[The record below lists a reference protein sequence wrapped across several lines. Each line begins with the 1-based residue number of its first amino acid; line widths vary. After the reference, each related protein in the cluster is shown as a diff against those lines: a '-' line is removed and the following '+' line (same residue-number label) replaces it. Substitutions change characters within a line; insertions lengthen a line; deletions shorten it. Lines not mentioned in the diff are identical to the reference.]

1 MLRCLP
7 AGWLRREVDVERLKF
22 EVSLICLRETVRA
35 REMDTT
41 SYSQQSSNC
50 YDQYDSTLSAL
61 GYCQQQVHFT
71 SFFRNLAVT
80 EIKFMLCDK
89 LYDDTRWVNEYC
101 SRNFSV
107 CSIDATVEDKMF

>member
-22 EVSLICLRETVRA
+22 EVSLIRLRQTVRA
-35 REMDTT
+35 RAMDTT

-71 SFFRNLAVT
+71 SFFSKFGSYRN
-80 EIKFMLCDK
+80 
-89 LYDDTRWVNEYC
+89 
-101 SRNFSV
+101 
-107 CSIDATVEDKMF
+107 